1 MKKLIFLFSIF
12 MLVAFLAEPEISAAG
27 NDKDKFKPITPNMD
41 SIKANIQNPYS
52 NYYYKRIWRKFWSN
66 DTNMSMQEYRHL
78 YLGYVFM
85 EDYNPYR
92 QSEFSKKIQPLYY
105 KKSHTQAECDTI
117 IKYAELSL
125 DDDPFDLN
133 QMQFFI
139 YALKEKKKFARA
151 SIWQYRLNHLIE
163 AILSTGTG
171 QEKNPWVVINPA
183 HEYCIVNFMGL
194 VAIDHKAYVGDID
207 YIVIARKDNKKLPEG
222 YYFDVSNILKMYN
235 LKFKGKDS
243 EEQ

>member
-85 EDYNPYR
+85 ED
-92 QSEFSKKIQPLYY
+92 
-105 KKSHTQAECDTI
+105 
-117 IKYAELSL
+117 
-125 DDDPFDLN
+125 
-133 QMQFFI
+133 
-139 YALKEKKKFARA
+139 
-151 SIWQYRLNHLIE
+151 
-163 AILSTGTG
+163 
-171 QEKNPWVVINPA
+171 
-183 HEYCIVNFMGL
+183 
-194 VAIDHKAYVGDID
+194 
-207 YIVIARKDNKKLPEG
+207 
-222 YYFDVSNILKMYN
+222 
-235 LKFKGKDS
+235 
-243 EEQ
+243 